1 VRWNPPRVNGGSF
14 FKKTICSKID
24 SLKINIDPLKADAS
38 VLDALKK
45 CHKSDVPLTCV
56 KKIPQLATCFA

>member
-1 VRWNPPRVNGGSF
+1 
-14 FKKTICSKID
+14 
-24 SLKINIDPLKADAS
+24 LKADAS